1 MEYLLNQMTPWASL
15 IMDTSDNPLVA
26 LWLKTGRII
35 LMNRPHILVN
45 VAMSADGK
53 LDTVARMGI
62 SISSSADKAR
72 VDRLRASMDA
82 VLVGGRTLIDEDP
95 KLTVKSPALRAE
107 RIAKGLQENPVK
119 VGLVSVA
126 DLRLDGF
133 FLTAGPALKLIYT
146 TSRTTPGQIIRLEKA
161 GAQVF
166 VVGRQRVDLF
176 PVMESLY
183 QQDIRNLMVEGGGTI
198 VAEFFRL
205 GLVDELTVYIAPCI
219 FGGASAPTLADGL
232 GFLSGQTLGL
242 SLESLEKFDEAGG
255 ILVQYT
261 VNTKGVLN
269 GSHEHAN

>member
-1 MEYLLNQMTPWASL
+1 
-15 IMDTSDNPLVA
+15 
-26 LWLKTGRII
+26 
-35 LMNRPHILVN
+35 MNRPHILVN

-53 LDTVARMGI
+53 LDTVARKGI

-107 RIAKGLQENPVK
+107 RIAKGLEENPVK
-119 VGLVSVA
+119 VGIVSVA

-133 FLTAGPALKLIYT
+133 FLTAGRAWKLIYT
-146 TSRTTPGQIIRLEKA
+146 TSRTTPGQVIRLEKA

-166 VVGRQRVDLF
+166 VVGKQRVDLF

-198 VAEFFRL
+198 ISEFFRL
-205 GLVDELTVYIAPCI
+205 GLVDELTVYIAPHI
-219 FGGASAPTLADGL
+219 FGGASAPTLADGP
-232 GFLSGQTLGL
+232 GFLQGQDPDLK
-242 SLESLEKFDEAGG
+242 LESLEKFDDEGG
-255 ILVQYT
+255 ILVHYT
-261 VNTKGVLN
+261 IIQKGVNN
-269 GSHEHAN
+269 GSNSHAH